1 MLKEYISSSIG
12 KKQIVAVSGLAL
24 ILFLIFH
31 LSGNLLIY
39 KGPEAFNAYAHFLES
54 LGTLKYVAR
63 IGLIVL
69 FVVHMFFTF
78 LVVKENI
85 KARGKRY
92 DVSKPVGKRSFAT
105 RIMPMTGVFILVY
118 LGVHLLDYTL
128 ADHHTVASVVGGE
141 DLGLYGLVLNSFQV
155 PWRVA
160 FYMLAMAALG
170 MHLVH
175 AVQSVCQTFGFNH
188 PVYSKFIKRASLVF
202 GVVVAVGFAS
212 IPLFINIVASC
223 SSPSSCGL

>member
-1 MLKEYISSSIG
+1 MFKEYVSSSIG

-31 LSGNLLIY
+31 LSGNFLIY
-39 KGPEAFNAYAHFLES
+39 KGPEAFNAYAHFLDS
-54 LGTLKYVAR
+54 LGTLKYIAR
-63 IGLIVL
+63 VGLIVL
-69 FVVHMFFTF
+69 FTVHMFFTF

-92 DVSKPVGKRSFAT
+92 EVSKPVGKRSLAT

-128 ADHHTVASVVGGE
+128 ADHHTVASVIDGE
-141 DLGLYGLVLNSFQV
+141 DMGLYGLVLNSFQE

-160 FYMLAMAALG
+160 FYVVAMCAIG

-175 AVQSVCQTFGFNH
+175 AIQSVCQTFGFNH
-188 PVYSKFIKRASLVF
+188 PVYSKLVKRVSLFLGIVI
-202 GVVVAVGFAS
+202 AVGFAS

-223 SSPSSCGL
+223 SQSSSCGL